1 MSIGGIVGIG
11 GMEQNK
17 NEENDIEENANIYS
31 LGGYPWRI
39 DVKAVSQHQQEVV
52 DFYYKIKEFFMNHSE
67 LCGYVPTKRTTWVDV
82 SADNDTDDDNVA
94 DVDVDVDADEWR
106 YHANTDL
113 NLKISDAIMSS
124 STKPIPIP
132 LPSTNLSVWP
142 TGITEPK
149 N

>member
-39 DVKAVSQHQQEVV
+39 DGKAVSQHQQEVV

-94 DVDVDVDADEWR
+94 DVDADADEWR

-132 LPSTNLSVWP
+132 LPSTNLSIWS